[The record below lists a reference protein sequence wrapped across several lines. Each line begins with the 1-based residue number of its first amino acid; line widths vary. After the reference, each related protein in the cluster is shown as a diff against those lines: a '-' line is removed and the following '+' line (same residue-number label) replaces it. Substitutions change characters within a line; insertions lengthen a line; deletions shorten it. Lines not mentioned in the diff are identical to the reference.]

1 MFASRVVVFI
11 GSHTSS
17 RRLDG
22 NKRLFLIEPVSQPI
36 KWDGVKHM
44 RVKAELDEETLH
56 PRSMIWMTKIRY
68 CEDDDAEG
76 GNHLIR
82 VMRDT
87 GRRKYTRVMK
97 EEEGDGVDARFVK
110 RGAEEEEEEGGKY
123 ARVMRKAKDTFSMGN
138 LDGKIDTRR
147 VEGKMDGN
155 VFETMPVRNEA
166 TKYDQRTDIQ
176 EDMARNRIWM
186 KTKEEKKFQRVRRTD
201 RYTRVMKR
209 FLRPMKKRDE
219 VGFRNRQM
227 VTRVG

>member
-1 MFASRVVVFI
+1 M
-11 GSHTSS
+11 
-17 RRLDG
+17 
-22 NKRLFLIEPVSQPI
+22 
-36 KWDGVKHM
+36 
-44 RVKAELDEETLH
+44 
-56 PRSMIWMTKIRY
+56 
-68 CEDDDAEG
+68 
-76 GNHLIR
+76 IR
-82 VMRDT
+82 VMRSK
-87 GRRKYTRVMK
+87 GIERRKYTRVMK

-110 RGAEEEEEEGGKY
+110 RGVEEEEEEEEEEGKY

-186 KTKEEKKFQRVRRTD
+186 KTKEENKFQRVRRTD

-209 FLRPMKKRDE
+209 FLRPMKKRDK
-219 VGFRNRQM
+219 VAFSNRRI